1 MSKLAI
7 AIVVMATTLAGC
19 GNPHPRGDLAYLDR
33 SSGTYTVDRSPY
45 NGEFRDRYYYG
56 PRY

>member
-1 MSKLAI
+1 MSKL

-19 GNPHPRGDLAYLDR
+19 GNPHPRSDLAYLDR